1 MRRLMLLRHAKTEHD
16 APSGQDHDRRLD
28 DRGRL
33 DAAAIGAWI
42 GRHTPLPGAVL
53 VSTAVRARQTWEIAG
68 QAMKDVLREPAA
80 SKWQVEFLDE
90 IYGAEP
96 AQLLGIVRMAQV
108 STQVSTQVPTEV
120 SDPGTLMLVGH
131 NPGMHELA
139 LMLTGSG
146 DAAAK
151 KALEDNLPTSGL
163 AILDFTIDDWS
174 EVAFRGGKLVRFTS
188 PRLLKQASDE

>member
-16 APSGQDHDRRLD
+16 APSGQDQDRRLD
-28 DRGRL
+28 DRGRQ
-33 DAAAIGAWI
+33 DAAAIGTWI
-42 GRHTPLPGAVL
+42 GRHPPLPDAVL
-53 VSTAVRARQTWEIAG
+53 VSTAVRAQKTGEIAG
-68 QAMKDVLREPAA
+68 QAIKDTIREPAA
-80 SKWQVEFLDE
+80 SPRAEWQAEFLDD

-96 AQLLGIVRMAQV
+96 AQLLQIVRMA
-108 STQVSTQVPTEV
+108 EV
-120 SDPGTLMLVGH
+120 TNSGHLLVVGP

-151 KALEDNLPTSGL
+151 KALEDNLPTAGL
-163 AILDFTIDDWS
+163 AVLDFAIDDWS